1 MGRTDQQL
9 QTTAQRLAD
18 TGADPLRVEALECA
32 RLFKRSWVQMADALR
47 RIKERSAYE
56 AWGYRDLY
64 SYCAEELLIKK
75 ATVDKLT
82 ASYGALERHAPRAL
96 AADGVDTPL
105 PPMDSVHYYAKAV
118 GEDEAGAGA
127 VQQTTVKA
135 QDVLDELHRA
145 VFEEMRPV
153 QELRKE
159 FNPVLYPKTDDQ
171 QLLERLQRARSGV
184 RRLVG
189 ILPDLE
195 GVATGT
201 IADVE
206 AALQRLH
213 RDLDRLIAQ
222 VKQTEN

>member
-1 MGRTDQQL
+1 MARTEQQL
-9 QTTAQRLAD
+9 EARVQRLAES
-18 TGADPLRVEALECA
+18 GADALRVEALECA
-32 RLFKRSWVQMADALR
+32 RQFKRSWVQMADALR
-47 RIKERSAYE
+47 RVKEQSAYE

-82 ASYGALERHAPRAL
+82 ASYGALERYAPKAL
-96 AADGVDTPL
+96 AADGVETPL
-105 PPMDSVHYYAKAV
+105 PPMESIHYYAKAV
-118 GEDEAGAGA
+118 GDDEAATA
-127 VQQTTVKA
+127 TATTVKA

-159 FNPVLYPKTDDQ
+159 FNPVLYAKSEQD
-171 QLLERLQRARSGV
+171 QLLERLQRARAGV

-195 GVATGT
+195 GISTRT
-201 IADVE
+201 ISEVE
-206 AALQRLH
+206 AALQALH
-213 RDLDRLIAQ
+213 KDLERLIAQ
-222 VKQTEN
+222 VKQEDN